1 MLCLLDFM
9 WLLIM
14 LVLIESSS
22 LHTQQN
28 IFPFETTKYSSEYR
42 EFLKRCWGVT
52 DLGSLQGFGPLERL
66 WKVAEDNNI

>member
-14 LVLIESSS
+14 LVLMGSSS

-42 EFLKRCWGVT
+42 DFLKRCWGVT

-66 WKVAEDNNI
+66 WKVAENNNI